1 MNQYH
6 QEDWKNRVWWHV
18 LNLDRKSITLDRLY
32 TWGDLLRSIP
42 DIKKIMSNL
51 ISRSSLIIFGNSS
64 RYTGPICK
72 TCLIFYGTFK
82 SHESHCNTHIFKC
95 YRRPVTE
102 CSLCMHSYNHIYHYE
117 SIACLGVSIPFFT
130 NAIFSVWHRKYWHF
144 LFKSGFLQCCKVFS
158 GIFLWYEVPR
168 KDYHGNIR
176 SLLQGKQPQ
185 YRWKFYQML
194 QCDIFGLG

>member
-1 MNQYH
+1 MFPTLLGCVISM
-6 QEDWKNRVWWHV
+6 K
-18 LNLDRKSITLDRLY
+18 LLKSFDEPVPPRRLKESCLMTCFKPWQKKYNFGQIVHLGRSPQIY
-32 TWGDLLRSIP
+32 TRH
-42 DIKKIMSNL
+42 KKIMSNL

-130 NAIFSVWHRKYWHF
+130 NAIFSVWHRKYR
-144 LFKSGFLQCCKVFS
+144 
-158 GIFLWYEVPR
+158 IFFVKIW
-168 KDYHGNIR
+168 I
-176 SLLQGKQPQ
+176 SA
-185 YRWKFYQML
+185 ML
-194 QCDIFGLG
+194 QSLFWYLSLVWGT